1 MKKYLSLALVFVL
14 VASLLTGCAKAK
26 DAAEAAVSDA
36 ISDAVS
42 TAVDTEE
49 AAMEPEASQSAGG
62 SDSDTASAFYGAYI
76 EAKSAVLDRLMDGI
90 GSNPD
95 TMMSAFS
102 FLGITMSDLYLLP
115 AMYFGL
121 DESSVAAAMAFMGAK
136 DVSYSAQG
144 NNYTVTYHD
153 SDDKEAKLVGT
164 YDKGNSLLAIGTTAG
179 TENVFA
185 ETYRT
190 AFGYV
195 GQFYFLSDDGTATLY
210 QVAVSGQDGVFGI
223 TTGGARPSPLTGKES
238 VDFPK
243 SASEW
248 YAIFGD
254 NITGLTAE
262 GKSVN
267 FTYVPT
273 DNEG

>member
-14 VASLLTGCAKAK
+14 VVSLLTGCAKAK

-36 ISDAVS
+36 VS
-42 TAVDTEE
+42 TAVETEE
-49 AAMEPEASQSAGG
+49 AAMEPEAAQSADG
-62 SDSDTASAFYGAYI
+62 SDSDTASTFYSAYI

-115 AMYFGL
+115 ALYFGL

-144 NNYTVTYHD
+144 NNYTVTYQD

-195 GQFYFLSDDGTATLY
+195 GQFYFLSDDGSATLY

-223 TTGGARPSPLTGKES
+223 TTGGARPAPLTGKES

-273 DNEG
+273 ENEG

>member
-1 MKKYLSLALVFVL
+1 MRKSLSLALVFVL
-14 VASLLTGCAKAK
+14 VAALLTGCAKAK
-26 DAAEAAVSDA
+26 DAAANAVSDA
-36 ISDAVS
+36 IVAAADAG
-42 TAVDTEE
+42 E
-49 AAMEPEASQSAGG
+49 AASQSVPEAMQSEPSG
-62 SDSDTASAFYGAYI
+62 SDSDTASAFYSAYI

-115 AMYFGL
+115 ALYFGL

-144 NNYTVTYHD
+144 NNYTVTYQD

-195 GQFYFLSDDGTATLY
+195 GQFYFLSDDGSATLY

-223 TTGGARPSPLTGKES
+223 TTGGARPAPLTGKES

-273 DNEG
+273 ENEG